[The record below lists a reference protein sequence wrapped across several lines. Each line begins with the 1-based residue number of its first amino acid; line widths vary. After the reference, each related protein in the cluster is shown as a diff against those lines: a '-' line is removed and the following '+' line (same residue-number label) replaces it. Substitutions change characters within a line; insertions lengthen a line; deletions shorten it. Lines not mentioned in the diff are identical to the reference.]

1 MKSGLCILVL
11 VSALA
16 LLIICVC
23 IVFQSKNERFG
34 VLGMQSSDVDLK
46 VEEFETLLEGAMEK
60 MFGIKVEEANKLAI
74 DKAVNCAEGLTSAWY
89 STKSAKGSIDSEGMI
104 QGSGLRSGVNNNLS
118 ISTNGGSISTNG
130 GEINSDGGS
139 IKAGK
144 LTAMYNASTGEFN
157 TGAETAPLM
166 EGAQVYI
173 ANLLSKERGT
183 SAAKEK
189 GYGLLMAST
198 DDNGAVYSADP
209 LACVSVDG
217 HKTPWGRWQIY
228 SASNTDCSAAG
239 N

>member
-16 LLIICVC
+16 LLIVCVC
-23 IVFQSKNERFG
+23 ITCRSKNERFG

-60 MFGIKVEEANKLAI
+60 MFGIKVEANKLAI

-89 STKSAKGSIDSEGMI
+89 STTSATGSIDSEGMI
-104 QGSGLRSGVNNNLS
+104 EGSGLRSAGSNNLS
-118 ISTNGGSISTNG
+118 IATNGGSISTNG
-130 GEINSDGGS
+130 GEINSGGGS

-144 LTAMYNASTGEFN
+144 LTAMYDASTGEFN
-157 TGAETAPLM
+157 AGVETAPLM

-173 ANLLSKERGT
+173 ANTLSKERGT
-183 SAAKEK
+183 SAVKEK
-189 GYGLLMAST
+189 GYGLLMASS

-217 HKTPWGRWQIY
+217 HKTPWGQWQIY